1 MRIDESGL
9 TPGRRIGSRV
19 GDRVLSR
26 RQRVSGQLSEGV
38 CAARIHY
45 FPLPAGAKVH
55 HALRLQF
62 GAQWTRGH
70 REYLALLILFTDRR
84 ALSVELEHSVV
95 LRAVNSKVQAEAEE
109 VLMIRGVHSGRDQM
123 AEHRVA

>member
-1 MRIDESGL
+1 MRIDEPRL
-9 TPGRRIGSRV
+9 TPGRRIWSRI

-38 CAARIHY
+38 CGARIHD
-45 FPLPAGAKVH
+45 FPLPAGGKVH
-55 HALRLQF
+55 HPLRLLF

-84 ALSVELEHSVV
+84 ALSVELEQSVV
-95 LRAVNSKVQAEAEE
+95 LRAINIKVQAEAEE
-109 VLMIRGVHSGRDQM
+109 V
-123 AEHRVA
+123 